1 MSRRELR
8 RTATVLLSA
17 LALVA
22 GVPSSVFAG
31 PTTTPGADEYVTDV
45 TTSVPDPPASDGG
58 QVTAVSHRYEYRLS
72 CRAGEPF
79 EDDSEYGCTLKIEC
93 GDEGGYLYHVYRI
106 TIATGHREYLGS
118 RCMIPAE
125 NEPSEQ
131 QVREAFRRT
140 PVPKSELMIQPP
152 DGRTLVNFE
161 TILRTE
167 AEQFTRSMNLLGF
180 EVDLEISPSE
190 FRWVHGDGT
199 DQTSSWPG
207 RSYATSIPV
216 SSSRYITH
224 SYTQKGTV
232 EPRVNTIWTARYRVN
247 GGPWQP
253 VNGTV
258 TIEGDPVDLQIL
270 EAVPML
276 VDPDGN

>member
-1 MSRRELR
+1 MIRHRCRAAGPVAILLVAVFGVTAQA
-8 RTATVLLSA
+8 TATPETNPGKSA
-17 LALVA
+17 
-22 GVPSSVFAG
+22 F
-31 PTTTPGADEYVTDV
+31 VTD
-45 TTSVPDPPASDGG
+45 TSEDVPAPPTSDGG
-58 QVTAVSHRYEYRLS
+58 QTTVATYRYEYRLS
-72 CRAGEPF
+72 CRSGEPF
-79 EDDSEYGCTLKIEC
+79 EDGGEYGCNLKIEC
-93 GDEGGYLYHVYRI
+93 GDGGYLYHVYQV
-106 TIATGHREYLGS
+106 TIATGSREYLGT
-118 RCMIPAE
+118 RCLVPAE
-125 NEPSEQ
+125 NELTEQ

-161 TILRTE
+161 TIFRTE
-167 AEQFTRSMNLLGF
+167 AEQFTRSMNLLGY

-190 FRWVHGDGT
+190 FHWVHGDGT

-207 RSYATSIPV
+207 RSYAKSIPV

-224 SYTQKGTV
+224 SYEQKGTV
-232 EPRVNTIWTARYRVN
+232 QPRVNTVWTARYRVN

-276 VDPDGN
+276 VDPSGT